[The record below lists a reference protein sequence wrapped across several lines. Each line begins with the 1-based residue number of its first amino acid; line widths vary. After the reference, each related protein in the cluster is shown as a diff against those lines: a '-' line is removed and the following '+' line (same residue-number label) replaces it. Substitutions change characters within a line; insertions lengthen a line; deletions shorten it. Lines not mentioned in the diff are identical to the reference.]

1 MKQNAEEPDYRSM
14 NEVQLKYELIQ
25 LEKKILD
32 ITGDPLDYQHYRR
45 FLDWSRN
52 EMKVNEIEELMSD
65 RCLIL
70 NLLFGCHC
78 TPAEVERLEK
88 VNDLLLE
95 MTNRT
100 YHRTADL
107 VRALLVMKK
116 DDMDDDYMIESRLV
130 PIFDIPYSVDYITLN
145 VPSGAF
151 SNVPL
156 RIWSL
161 SVRQS
166 YYFFLILPSH

>member
-1 MKQNAEEPDYRSM
+1 MDEA
-14 NEVQLKYELIQ
+14 QLKHELAG
-25 LEKKILD
+25 LEQRILG

-52 EMKVNEIEELMSD
+52 EVKVKEIEDLMSD

-70 NLLFGCHC
+70 NLLFGCHF
-78 TPAEVERLEK
+78 TPGEVERLEK
-88 VNDLLLE
+88 VNELLLE

-116 DDMDDDYMIESRLV
+116 V
-130 PIFDIPYSVDYITLN
+130 PMFDIQIKLE
-145 VPSGAF
+145 
-151 SNVPL
+151 
-156 RIWSL
+156 
-161 SVRQS
+161 
-166 YYFFLILPSH
+166 

>member
-1 MKQNAEEPDYRSM
+1 M
-14 NEVQLKYELIQ
+14 NEAKLKLELAG
-25 LEKKILD
+25 LEQRILG
-32 ITGDPLDYQHYRR
+32 ITGDSLDYQHYRR

-78 TPAEVERLEK
+78 TPGEVERLEK

-116 DDMDDDYMIESRLV
+116 DDMDDDYMIESRLTAGLRL
-130 PIFDIPYSVDYITLN
+130 IFQSMTRCIILTRLETAKGGTPKKEMVEKYKLEKLTDKYDY
-145 VPSGAF
+145 F
-151 SNVPL
+151 K
-156 RIWSL
+156 
-161 SVRQS
+161 
-166 YYFFLILPSH
+166 

>member
-1 MKQNAEEPDYRSM
+1 MKRIIEKPDYRSM
-14 NEVQLKYELIQ
+14 DEARLKHELVG
-25 LEKKILD
+25 LERRILG
-32 ITGDPLDYQHYRR
+32 ITGDPLGYRHYRR

-52 EMKVNEIEELMSD
+52 EAKVKEIEELMLD
-65 RCLIL
+65 RCIIL
-70 NLLFGCHC
+70 NLLFDCHC

-116 DDMDDDYMIESRLV
+116 DDMETGPPGPKGLCV
-130 PIFDIPYSVDYITLN
+130 IPGWNI
-145 VPSGAF
+145 
-151 SNVPL
+151 
-156 RIWSL
+156 SL
-161 SVRQS
+161 SVMLYMR
-166 YYFFLILPSH
+166 YVRT

>member
-1 MKQNAEEPDYRSM
+1 MKRNLDKPDYRSM
-14 NEVQLKYELIQ
+14 DEAKLKLELAG
-25 LEKKILD
+25 LEQRILG
-32 ITGDPLDYQHYRR
+32 ITSDPLDYQHYRR
-45 FLDWSRN
+45 FLNWSRN

-70 NLLFGCHC
+70 NLLFSCHC
-78 TPAEVERLEK
+78 TLGEVERLEK
-88 VNDLLLE
+88 VNELLLE

-130 PIFDIPYSVDYITLN
+130 PTFDFKQELLRLGPSVEVLEPED
-145 VPSGAF
+145 
-151 SNVPL
+151 L
-156 RIWSL
+156 RDEMVDD
-161 SVRQS
+161 VRRMAEN
-166 YYFFLILPSH
+166 YKI

>member
-1 MKQNAEEPDYRSM
+1 MKRNLDKPDYRSM
-14 NEVQLKYELIQ
+14 NEAKLKLELAG
-25 LEKKILD
+25 LEQRILG
-32 ITGDPLDYQHYRR
+32 ITGDPLDYQHYRQ

-52 EMKVNEIEELMSD
+52 EAKVKAVEKLMLD
-65 RCLIL
+65 RCYIL

-78 TPAEVERLEK
+78 TPGEVDRLEK

-130 PIFDIPYSVDYITLN
+130 PTFDFKQGLLRLGPSVEVLE
-145 VPSGAF
+145 PKE
-151 SNVPL
+151 L
-156 RIWSL
+156 RDEMVDDI
-161 SVRQS
+161 RRMAGN
-166 YYFFLILPSH
+166 YKI

>member
-78 TPAEVERLEK
+78 TPGV
-88 VNDLLLE
+88 
-95 MTNRT
+95 
-100 YHRTADL
+100 
-107 VRALLVMKK
+107 
-116 DDMDDDYMIESRLV
+116 
-130 PIFDIPYSVDYITLN
+130 
-145 VPSGAF
+145 
-151 SNVPL
+151 
-156 RIWSL
+156 
-161 SVRQS
+161 
-166 YYFFLILPSH
+166 